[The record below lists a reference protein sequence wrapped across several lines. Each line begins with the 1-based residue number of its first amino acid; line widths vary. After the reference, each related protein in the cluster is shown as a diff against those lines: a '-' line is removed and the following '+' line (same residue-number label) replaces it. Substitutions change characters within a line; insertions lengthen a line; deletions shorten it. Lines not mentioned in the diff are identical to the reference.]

1 MASLRRF
8 SDSKFWH
15 ACFTG
20 SDGRRL
26 QRSTKETD
34 RKRAQKIADHYEGVA
49 DTGRMGLLTERQA
62 RKVIGEIF
70 QISNRH
76 ALVSEAIGDYFTR
89 WLASKKNRIGHKS
102 FLRYSHLIDA
112 FLKWIGPRASFGLNH
127 LSSVEL
133 SRFRD
138 YLVTKKSPATVNVAL
153 AVIQTALEDAFNDGL
168 VDANEAARV
177 KKLDERTK
185 GDRQRRAF
193 TLPELSKILD
203 AADPEWKGMVLTSLY
218 AGGMRL
224 GDVADLR
231 WEFID
236 LGNREIRFTTEKTG
250 RQTILP
256 IAEPLYRQWKTI
268 AGDSPRGPLFPRA
281 FALRQRDIPTS
292 ALSNQFYKILTK
304 AGLVEK
310 RDHHGKGKGRD
321 AKRASGGLGFHCLR
335 HTATTLLKAGGVS
348 DAVAREIIGHES
360 AAVSRTYSHIDAAT
374 LLAALDKLPDLTAG
388 APENFQRS
396 ATFVQAFREK

>member
-8 SDSKFWH
+8 SDSKFWY

-20 SDGRRL
+20 PDGRRV

-34 RKRAQKIADHYEGVA
+34 RKRAQKIADQYEGVA

-76 ALVSEAIGDYFTR
+76 ALVSETIGDYFTR

-102 FLRYSHLIDA
+102 FLRYSNLIDTL
-112 FLKWIGPRASFGLNH
+112 LKWIGPRASFGLNH

-138 YLVTKKSPATVNVAL
+138 YLVTKKSPGTVNVAL

-177 KKLDERTK
+177 KKLDERTQR
-185 GDRQRRAF
+185 DQQRRAF

-203 AADPEWKGMVLTSLY
+203 AADPEWQGMVLTSLY

-236 LGNREIRFTTEKTG
+236 LRNREIRFRTEKTR

-321 AKRASGGLGFHCLR
+321 AKRATAGLGFHCLR
-335 HTATTLLKAGGVS
+335 HTATTLLKASGVS

-360 AAVSRTYSHIDAAT
+360 AAVSRTYSHIDSAT
-374 LLAALDKLPDLTAG
+374 LRAAIDKLPDLTA
-388 APENFQRS
+388 
-396 ATFVQAFREK
+396 